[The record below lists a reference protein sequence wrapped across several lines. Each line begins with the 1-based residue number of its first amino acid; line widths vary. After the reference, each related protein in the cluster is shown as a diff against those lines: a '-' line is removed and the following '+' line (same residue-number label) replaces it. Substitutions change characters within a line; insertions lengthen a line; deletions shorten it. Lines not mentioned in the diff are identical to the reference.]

1 MLQQLSNG
9 NWAWK
14 ISDEIRGS
22 LSATLIKSLSNWCQI
37 SIFSR
42 EAGGLIL
49 GFTDI
54 ETEGLLAE
62 LITTPCWGD
71 KRKRHSFYRGE
82 RHQLKADA
90 WHSKTDGRGTLIG
103 LWHSHPEPKPHPS
116 GTDWTDLE
124 KMLRCATYSGPG
136 LVYII
141 VGTEYIG
148 CWFGQ
153 RDGKVHSLGMIKI

>member
-9 NWAWK
+9 NWIWR

-22 LSATLIKSLSNWCQI
+22 LSSALIRSLSNWCQHKI
-37 SIFSR
+37 YSK

-62 LITTPCWGD
+62 IITTPCWGD
-71 KRKRHSFYRGE
+71 KRKRSSFYRG
-82 RHQLKADA
+82 RGHQKAADA
-90 WHSKTDGRGTLIG
+90 WHISTNCRGTMIG
-103 LWHSHPEPKPHPS
+103 LWHSHPESKPTPS
-116 GTDWTDLE
+116 SADLNDLNS
-124 KMLRCATYSGPG
+124 MLRLATYSGAG
-136 LVYII
+136 LVYLI

-153 RDGKVHSLGMIKI
+153 RDGKVQLLGMIKI